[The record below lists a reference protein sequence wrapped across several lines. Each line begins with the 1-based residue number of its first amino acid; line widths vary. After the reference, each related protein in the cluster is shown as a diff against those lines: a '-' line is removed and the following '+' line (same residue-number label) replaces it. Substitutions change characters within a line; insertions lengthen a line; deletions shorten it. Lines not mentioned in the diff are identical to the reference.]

1 MDPDY
6 HFETELKKLDFKR
19 AKQAGVYDM
28 VLKDYGEDF
37 SKSVK
42 ETVVADD
49 KKEKDVTDEKKE
61 EDVKGETNKIQ

>member
-1 MDPDY
+1 
-6 HFETELKKLDFKR
+6 
-19 AKQAGVYDM
+19 M

-49 KKEKDVTDEKKE
+49 KKEKVVTDEKKE
-61 EDVKGETNKIQ
+61 KDVKGETNKIQ